1 MDGKSDEKDFND
13 EGIPFGTGTLSPS
26 DLAEI
31 AFWEQQKCEMPRLN
45 LQVMSLHNQYS
56 LRCHSNPVLLTKSN
70 PDYSHELH
78 NLRLSLVRLINTP
91 HQAFAPWQLAGQF
104 AWQVGLR
111 ATGTDALSWLREEGA
126 KFDPQLAEKFSWMY
140 ERRYEFN
147 PFTNEVVPT
156 SDGDPVYWDFD
167 DEASEY

>member
-13 EGIPFGTGTLSPS
+13 EEIPFGTGTLSPS

-45 LQVMSLHNQYS
+45 SQVMALHNQYS

-78 NLRLSLVRLINTP
+78 NLGKRIKWLILPLHESETDRHLIGLS
-91 HQAFAPWQLAGQF
+91 G
-104 AWQVGLR
+104 
-111 ATGTDALSWLREEGA
+111 
-126 KFDPQLAEKFSWMY
+126 
-140 ERRYEFN
+140 
-147 PFTNEVVPT
+147 
-156 SDGDPVYWDFD
+156 
-167 DEASEY
+167 